1 MKSPA
6 SLIRLIGLLCCSAQ
20 RDSISQLAATKIRLC
35 RDFVEKTSMRNS
47 RVNLSRILN
56 NFESFVIMALL
67 LVFAMPA
74 PGQTKAAQSGGTQAS
89 LEQKA
94 ELNLKAAR
102 ENPLQLRHFLLGMPK
117 GGDLHNH
124 LSGAVYAE
132 SWIRAAAEDH
142 LCVEIAKLAFAKPAP
157 SSGGGAEQPTCGD
170 GRVPVTK
177 AFTDQDL
184 YDALVDAF
192 SMRGFV
198 PLAGV
203 TAHDH

>member
-1 MKSPA
+1 MKN
-6 SLIRLIGLLCCSAQ
+6 L
-20 RDSISQLAATKIRLC
+20 KI
-35 RDFVEKTSMRNS
+35 
-47 RVNLSRILN
+47 NLSRSR
-56 NFESFVIMALL
+56 SFSRSSRALVLL
-67 LVFAMPA
+67 LLLASIA
-74 PGQTKAAQSGGTQAS
+74 LAQTKAPHSSGVAAS
-89 LEQKA
+89 SEQRT
-94 ELNLKAAR
+94 ELGLQAAR
-102 ENPLQLRHFLLGMPK
+102 QNPLQLRHFLLGMPK
-117 GGDLHNH
+117 GADLHNH

-198 PLAGV
+198 PSPGV
-203 TAHDH
+203 TAHDHFFDAF